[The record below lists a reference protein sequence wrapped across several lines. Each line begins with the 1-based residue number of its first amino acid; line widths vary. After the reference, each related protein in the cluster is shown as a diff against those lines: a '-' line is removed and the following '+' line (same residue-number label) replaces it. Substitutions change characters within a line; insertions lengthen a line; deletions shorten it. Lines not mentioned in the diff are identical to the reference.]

1 MSSRQLLPIV
11 AVAALAGFASSP
23 ASAALLD
30 RIGVYG
36 AGWEANVDGTARI
49 DAGSVA
55 GTPYDLVDDGGTDD
69 TTEAFEL
76 GMWFHPVGRHRIRA
90 AYLELSTDGTAT
102 LGRPITADGFPLLPG
117 AAVASRTDLKLY
129 EAHYGYSFLNMDIV
143 NVAAAVG
150 VDHVDSSSSLR
161 SGVGGGATDLS
172 GTVPVVGVTAHVQP
186 VGFFRAYAE
195 IEYANW
201 DAGGLDSEIVD
212 FRLRL
217 EFYFAHVFGLGV
229 GYRDLKL
236 RVEDSGEGLLDT
248 RFDGFQALVL
258 LRF

>member
-1 MSSRQLLPIV
+1 MSARHRLPV
-11 AVAALAGFASSP
+11 AAIIALAGFASAP
-23 ASAALLD
+23 ASAAILD

-76 GMWFHPVGRHRIRA
+76 GLWFHPVGRHRIRA
-90 AYLELSTDGTAT
+90 AYLDLTTDGSAT
-102 LGRPITADGFPLLPG
+102 LGRPITADGFPLPPG
-117 AAVASRTDLKLY
+117 TSVSSKTDLKVY
-129 EAHYGYSFLNMDIV
+129 EAHYGYSLLNMDIV

-150 VDHVDSSSSLR
+150 ADWVDSSSALR
-161 SGVGGGATDLS
+161 SGIGGGAADLS
-172 GTVPVVGVTAHVQP
+172 GAVPVVGVTAHVQP
-186 VGFFRAYAE
+186 VGFFRAYSE

-201 DAGGLDSEIVD
+201 SAGGLDSEIVD

-229 GYRDLKL
+229 GYRDLKI

-248 RFDGFQALVL
+248 RFDGFQVFVL